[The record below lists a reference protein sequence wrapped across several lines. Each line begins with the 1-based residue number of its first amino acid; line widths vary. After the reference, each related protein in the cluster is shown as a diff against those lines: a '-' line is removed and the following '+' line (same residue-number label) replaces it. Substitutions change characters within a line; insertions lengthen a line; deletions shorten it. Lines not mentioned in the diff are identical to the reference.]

1 MSESDLVLRIMSNI
15 DDIKLDRFND
25 RMYLQKLGYLIQEIH
40 HENSF
45 NFSWYVRGP
54 YSSTLSDSLF
64 YHEEKGTY
72 QISPKLSESESK
84 TKTRISELLGKNIK
98 DPFSLELYASL
109 WYLMSGKKIS
119 STEKDNILRIMC
131 KEKPHFDRKDIEIAL
146 NKISKFRQKH
156 SL

>member
-1 MSESDLVLRIMSNI
+1 MSDSDLVLRVISNI
-15 DDIKLDRFND
+15 SAIRLDRFND

-40 HENSF
+40 HENAF

-54 YSSTLSDSLF
+54 YSSTFADSLF
-64 YHEEKGTY
+64 YHEKKGTY
-72 QISPKLSESESK
+72 QISPKLVEPESK

-98 DPFSLELYASL
+98 DPHTLELYASL

-119 STEKDNILRIMC
+119 SKEKEDILSIMC
-131 KEKPHFDRKDIEIAL
+131 KEKPHFQRKNIVSAL
-146 NKISKFRQKH
+146 EQISKFRQKH